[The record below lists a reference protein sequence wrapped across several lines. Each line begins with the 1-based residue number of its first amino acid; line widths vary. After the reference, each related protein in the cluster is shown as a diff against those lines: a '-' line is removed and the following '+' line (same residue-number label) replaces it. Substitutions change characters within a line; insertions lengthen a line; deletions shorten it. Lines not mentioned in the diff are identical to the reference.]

1 VSNETSNLSATCP
14 AMMCLTDAQLAKMFL
29 IAFLVKL
36 RESDFFLLSV
46 FTLCHLIEWFY
57 LGRAQ
62 TALPYS
68 GRSLS
73 IAVKAHLH
81 RAGVVHSAQCVK
93 HLCIILYHNVSH
105 QKHEFWLSAQ

>member
-36 RESDFFLLSV
+36 RESDFFLFSI

-62 TALPYS
+62 TASALQRVES
-68 GRSLS
+68 
-73 IAVKAHLH
+73 
-81 RAGVVHSAQCVK
+81 VHSR
-93 HLCIILYHNVSH
+93 
-105 QKHEFWLSAQ
+105 